1 MTGVSEPDANELVVS
16 PGTIQC
22 DERIPELDYDMS
34 MKQKEPKVST
44 PRDSIVESNL
54 CGCWPNGQ
62 SMRKDICHFSFVTAK
77 NVAIDILILLTET
90 INLFFGGHFGSV
102 HQFAAV
108 GFANSM
114 QNCFAFYFA
123 YGLNSAFYTV
133 VSTGGGAGET
143 RLCMLYLAR
152 GRNVINMF
160 FLLVAPI
167 LFYSDEI
174 LILLGQDEIMAHHV
188 NEYNRASLIGV
199 WFFLQADASRR
210 FLQSK
215 NHSRFALFIQLFSVL
230 IHPIWCYIL
239 VVRYDMGNVG
249 LGYANS
255 ITWITQCICLSLYFR
270 FNLKSLGIQSQ
281 WLNFWVT
288 KEAWGWK
295 AMINYVRIAV
305 PGSFLFV
312 AQIVYWEI
320 FSIAA
325 GYFSVT
331 QLAAHVSA
339 VTLANVLYMLV
350 TGLCATASFFLGS
363 AMGRQD
369 VAAATKYHRL
379 SLAYGFT
386 ILCADAIILSVSAP
400 YLALMITDLV
410 EVQDIMVDLL
420 RIYALSTVPDGM
432 QALFGM
438 FLRVCEYQK
447 LAVSIYI
454 VETLLF
460 TTPLGMILAFVFNW
474 GVKGFWT
481 ATVFGT
487 SAGFCVLMYL
497 SMRIDLKEE
506 IQRAKQRIERDGSSD
521 KRRRLFSTSF
531 VSTRSE
537 SSLVSEFSRTQ
548 GLTGRQIS
556 TLSLLVKTTPETTE
570 RSLEQP

>member
-1 MTGVSEPDANELVVS
+1 MTGVHEQDAAKELVLLPDTAES
-16 PGTIQC
+16 DGG
-22 DERIPELDYDMS
+22 ERIPELEHEHAM
-34 MKQKEPKVST
+34 MKTAGTDLDGETMPLGT
-44 PRDSIVESNL
+44 DDSISGSLL
-54 CGCWPNGQ
+54 CGCWPNGRA
-62 SMRKDICHFSFVTAK
+62 MRTDLCFFSFVIVK
-77 NVAIDILILLTET
+77 NVAIDMLILLTET
-90 INLFFGGHFGSV
+90 INLFFGGHFGTV

-152 GRNVINMF
+152 GRNLLNIF
-160 FLLVAPI
+160 FLLVAPLLFFSDQI
-167 LFYSDEI
+167 LM
-174 LILLGQDEIMAHHV
+174 LLGQDKIMAHHV
-188 NEYNRASLIGV
+188 NEYNRASLWGV

-215 NHSRFALFIQLFSVL
+215 NHSRFTLIVQLTAVL
-230 IHPIWCYIL
+230 LHPIWCYIL

-249 LGYANS
+249 LGYANT
-255 ITWITQCICLSLYFR
+255 ITWFTQCTCLWLYFR
-270 FNLKSLGIQSQ
+270 FNLKSLGIERQ
-281 WLNFWVT
+281 WLNLWFT
-288 KEAWGWK
+288 KEAWDWK
-295 AMINYVRIAV
+295 AMINYIHIAV

-312 AQIVYWEI
+312 AQIIYWEI

-325 GYFSVT
+325 GYFSVA

-350 TGLCATASFFLGS
+350 TGLCATTSFFLGS
-363 AMGRQD
+363 AMGQQD
-369 VAAATKYHRL
+369 EAQATKYHRL
-379 SLAYGFT
+379 AMGYGFSV
-386 ILCADAIILSVSAP
+386 LCADALILFVSAP
-400 YLALMITDLV
+400 YLAVMLTDLTDV
-410 EVQDIMVDLL
+410 HDIMIILL

-447 LAVSIYI
+447 LAVGVYL

-460 TTPLGMILAFVFNW
+460 TTPLGMILAFWCNW

-487 SAGFCVLMYL
+487 TGGFCVLLYL
-497 SMRIDLKEE
+497 SRRINLRTE
-506 IQRAKQRIERDGSSD
+506 IQRAKLRIERDGSARKARD
-521 KRRRLFSTSF
+521 TLVLSF
-531 VSTRSE
+531 VSTHSDN
-537 SSLVSEFSRTQ
+537 SVPSYASRTV
-548 GLTGRQIS
+548 GLNGNQSS
-556 TLSLLVKTTPETTE
+556 TLSLLA
-570 RSLEQP
+570 